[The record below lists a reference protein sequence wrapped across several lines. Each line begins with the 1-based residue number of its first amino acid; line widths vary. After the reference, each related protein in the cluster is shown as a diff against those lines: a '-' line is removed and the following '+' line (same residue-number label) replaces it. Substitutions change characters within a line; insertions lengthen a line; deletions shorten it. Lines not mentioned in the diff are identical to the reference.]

1 MKDKMMT
8 PALIGGIILAGGST
22 IPVVN
27 FLNCLCCAW
36 LVMGGAAA
44 SYLYIK
50 DSPVKVTTGDGAILG
65 ALAGV
70 AGSVL
75 NTLLSIPVKMLLP
88 ANTERLREMLD
99 RPEIPEGLRSIL
111 ASAVGRGT
119 FSIVALFFGFV
130 FMLILS
136 LIFATLGGIIGVAI
150 FEKRKNGAVVVPP
163 PPMPPSPPM
172 PPPTP
177 PAAPPAL

>member
-8 PALIGGIILAGGST
+8 PAVIGGIILAGGST
-22 IPVVN
+22 IPILN

-36 LVMGGAAA
+36 LVIGGAAA

-50 DSPVKVTTGDGAILG
+50 DSPVKVTTGNGAALG

-70 AGSVL
+70 VGSVL
-75 NTLLSIPVKMLLP
+75 HALLSIPVKMLLP
-88 ANTERLREMLD
+88 ATNVERLREVLD
-99 RPEIPEGLRSIL
+99 KPEIPEGVRDIL
-111 ASAVGRGT
+111 LSALGRGA
-119 FSIVALFFGFV
+119 FSIVAVFIGFF
-130 FMLILS
+130 FMLIFS

-150 FEKRKNGAVVVPP
+150 FEKRKNGGMVVPP
-163 PPMPPSPPM
+163 PPV

-177 PAAPPAL
+177 PAVPPAL